1 MYILYFN
8 LIFSEVTFNFWE
20 GTGIFCETLI
30 KSKEKKNSY
39 TDFAYTSNRNN
50 NLISDFCIRV
60 KTFWLGGRD
69 TSYNLTNR
77 FSIAKTQT
85 PRTHSHNTPK
95 KMQL

>member
-20 GTGIFCETLI
+20 GAGIFCETLI
-30 KSKEKKNSY
+30 KFKEKK
-39 TDFAYTSNRNN
+39 TRIPILHTSNRNN

-77 FSIAKTQT
+77 LSIAKTQT
-85 PRTHSHNTPK
+85 PRTHSHNTTK